1 MTHRLLIE
9 HPDRFTYRAECTCG
23 EWESTLRLDDIPME
37 TTGVFETIATEE
49 LTKRHRRHLAEVD
62 DLPT

>member
-1 MTHRLLIE
+1 
-9 HPDRFTYRAECTCG
+9 
-23 EWESTLRLDDIPME
+23 ME